1 MKFLIFNLIVFSAL
15 GYMLTASPNENFI
28 DWFHK
33 KKDMVTNL
41 TKEDYIK
48 KAKNAIKTGSE
59 EVSKVKS
66 ENFDEKMKSNVNK
79 QINLSEKN
87 LLAKVENLKNELQKI
102 KNEKNVNIQNTSK
115 VAKKVLKKKKTSEVT
130 NLIQKKELNSGTT
143 DKLYETNNKG
153 KLIPKT
159 LDQNKFL
166 TNEERS
172 KALAELITDLEIYS
186 LTNIVK

>member
-41 TKEDYIK
+41 TKEDYIE
-48 KAKNAIKTGSE
+48 KAKNAVKPRTE
-59 EVSKVKS
+59 KVSKIKS
-66 ENFDEKMKSNVNK
+66 ENFDKKKKTNVNEK
-79 QINLSEKN
+79 INLSEKN
-87 LLAKVENLKNELQKI
+87 LLTKVENLKNELQKI

-130 NLIQKKELNSGTT
+130 NIVQKKELNSGTT
-143 DKLYETNNKG
+143 DKLYENDNKG
-153 KLIPKT
+153 KLIPKA

-186 LTNIVK
+186 LTNIIK